1 MWYCHKSSGKARKE
15 MLNLGIL
22 MGEDLRSSPILKL
35 FSSTF
40 VFVLTAWIALWV
52 IELFDFFSAIL
63 MTGHDVRASF
73 QTKQACTATSES
85 KLQSCWYQTEVL
97 PCFLCHP
104 NCCPTTEKAYFQT
117 KHPHFPLEWDLSE
130 TGEVCKCAL
139 EPIWKH
145 FHCHSNNERPPIHS
159 HPKHKLL
166 SFIHFSIDQYQR
178 IVNTLY
184 CTAASSSVVS
194 CIFKSLINKLFSFL
208 EIF

>member
-1 MWYCHKSSGKARKE
+1 MWYCHKSSGKASKE

-35 FSSTF
+35 FSSAF

-63 MTGHDVRASF
+63 MTGHGVRASF

-117 KHPHFPLEWDLSE
+117 KHPHFPLEWGLSE

-145 FHCHSNNERPPIHS
+145 FHCHSNNERPHS
-159 HPKHKLL
+159 LPPQTQAVTFH
-166 SFIHFSIDQYQR
+166 SFFHRSVSTDCQYFILYSSI
-178 IVNTLY
+178 
-184 CTAASSSVVS
+184 
-194 CIFKSLINKLFSFL
+194 K
-208 EIF
+208 